1 MWEPLALAGGQSC
14 TRAVGGMRIA
24 GGGGSSTQGAGEG
37 RDTGVAGGPFL
48 PSPLS
53 LQRLPMHLWAPFQAA
68 AEAQRGGYLV
78 VSPLLKPQPVYSIL
92 ATCR

>member
-53 LQRLPMHLWAPFQAA
+53 LW
-68 AEAQRGGYLV
+68 
-78 VSPLLKPQPVYSIL
+78 
-92 ATCR
+92 